1 MLFGEAEHARWT
13 QEIPTPPL
21 CYLDK
26 EAVSM
31 ISSNVQRIEN
41 ADAVEVRCERPEALA
56 ER

>member
-26 EAVSM
+26 EAVNMFSR
-31 ISSNVQRIEN
+31 NVQRIVN
-41 ADAVEVRCERPEALA
+41 ADAVKVSGERPEALA